1 MSQHNLR
8 LSTSIDRN
16 PVDVIRFIA
25 DVRNRSQY
33 QSALKSVSD
42 FQGNPQE
49 VGSSW
54 KWKWALAEREFEG
67 QGRCTAYEEGKRY
80 TFVTDGGIRSEFDY
94 QAEGDKQ
101 STRLT
106 VSVRVE
112 LPAEIAAKHNAETLL
127 AMAKQRGE
135 EALARLKATLEKK
148 PAAAAKGVQ

>member
-8 LSTSIDRN
+8 LSTSIARN

-33 QSALKSVSD
+33 QTALKSISD

-54 KWKWALAEREFEG
+54 KWKWALGEKEFEG
-67 QGRCTAYEEGKRY
+67 QGRCTAFEDGKRY
-80 TFVTDGGIRSEFDY
+80 TFVTEGGIRSEIDY

-106 VSVRVE
+106 VNVKFE
-112 LPAEIAAKHNAETLL
+112 PPPEIAAKLDADTLV
-127 AMAKQRGE
+127 AMATQRGE
-135 EALARLKATLEKK
+135 EALARLKGTLEK
-148 PAAAAKGVQ
+148 